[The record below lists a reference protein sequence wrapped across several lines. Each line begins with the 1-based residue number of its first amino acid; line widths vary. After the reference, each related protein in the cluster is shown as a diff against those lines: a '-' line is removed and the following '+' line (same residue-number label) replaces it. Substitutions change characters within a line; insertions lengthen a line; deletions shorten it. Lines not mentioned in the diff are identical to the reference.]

1 MYCINCG
8 AKNKDNSKF
17 CISCGEK
24 LEVEEQ
30 EEKKKTSNDPVEIIT
45 NKRKEFIE
53 HKYDAKPGDTTGIRI
68 NGKEIKVDNSTPT
81 TRTSTSSNTNI
92 NNNSKNT
99 AGLIIAIV
107 AISILV
113 LGALSIAT
121 VFICRDFFSKEIK
134 PVTSTRDNEK
144 DNPVIKKDNLDD
156 WEISYTIP
164 EELETTSD
172 STNLKMYKYRKDGS
186 MCSMNIWKLTYIPE
200 GETEETLIKKYSQI
214 YPKTDINITTKD
226 INGKEWKYIEKIG
239 NWNKYEYGRFSEDKE
254 AFYSIRTTDY
264 DPDTGKCKELF
275 DQVINSISYN

>member
-8 AKNKDNSKF
+8 EKNKDNSKF
-17 CISCGEK
+17 CTSCGEK
-24 LEVEEQ
+24 LEVEEKG
-30 EEKKKTSNDPVEIIT
+30 EKAADTEDIVEKVK
-45 NKRKEFIE
+45 NKRKEFLE
-53 HKYDAKPGDTTGIRI
+53 HKYDAKAGDTTGIRI
-68 NGKEIKVDNSTPT
+68 NGKEIKVDNTPTISTPT
-81 TRTSTSSNTNI
+81 YTNSTSNS
-92 NNNSKNT
+92 NSKT
-99 AGLIIAIV
+99 GLIVVIV
-107 AISILV
+107 IISIFV
-113 LGALSIAT
+113 LGTLSIAT
-121 VFICRDFFSKEIK
+121 VFICKDLIMKERTPISSK
-134 PVTSTRDNEK
+134 RDNPTIK
-144 DNPVIKKDNLDD
+144 RDNKRNNTND

-254 AFYSIRTTDY
+254 AFYSIKTTDY

-275 DQVINSISYN
+275 DQVINSISYE

>member
-8 AKNKDNSKF
+8 TKNKDNSKF
-17 CISCGEK
+17 CTSCGEK
-24 LEVEEQ
+24 LEVEEK
-30 EEKKKTSNDPVEIIT
+30 EEKVSTAEDIVDKVK
-45 NKRKEFIE
+45 NKRKEFLE
-53 HKYDAKPGDTTGIRI
+53 HKYDAKVGDTTGIRI
-68 NGKEIKVDNSTPT
+68 NGKEIKVDNSPT
-81 TRTSTSSNTNI
+81 ISHTTTNNTSTSNSNS
-92 NNNSKNT
+92 NSKT
-99 AGLIIAIV
+99 GLIVAIV
-107 AISILV
+107 IISILV
-113 LGALSIAT
+113 LGTLSIAT
-121 VFICRDFFSKEIK
+121 VFICKDFIMKERTPISSK
-134 PVTSTRDNEK
+134 RDN
-144 DNPVIKKDNLDD
+144 PTIKKDNKRNNIND

-275 DQVINSISYN
+275 DQVINSISYE